1 MGRRLEIET
10 VRHGEELVLAGR
22 LDARNA
28 PTARAVLHD
37 AVNDGVGDLVLRV
50 SELEIWDSTGLG
62 VIVGVE
68 RRARRVER
76 RLVLDGVQPREA
88 RLLRATR
95 MSRVLG
101 LGVEAPVG

>member
-28 PTARAVLHD
+28 ANARAALHD
-37 AVNDGVGDLVLRV
+37 AVDDGAGDLVLRV
-50 SELEIWDSTGLG
+50 SGLEIWDSTGLG
-62 VIVGVE
+62 VIVGVA

-76 RLVLDGVQPREA
+76 RLVLDGVQRREA

-95 MSRVLG
+95 MSRMLG